1 PTSLKFSLLVSYRPR
16 NARKLI
22 SDVLLLQT
30 LLLFFVYIALPVD
43 KAKSL
48 WDVELAVFPV
58 HKRLHQILAGEL
70 TPCLLHH
77 RKDNHQLY
85 DVCLKKRYENQL
97 NHIETVV
104 FLFPFSKSNYLTGL
118 LTFLEI
124 ILIHSCLSFKYS
136 IYNFDNCF
144 FVFYIIFF
152 YNISYIR
159 N

>member
-1 PTSLKFSLLVSYRPR
+1 HHSPR

-97 NHIETVV
+97 NHIETVA
-104 FLFPFSKSNYLTGL
+104 FLVPFSKSNDLTGL
-118 LTFLEI
+118 LIFLDI
-124 ILIHSCLSFKYS
+124 TLIHPCVSFKYPFHS
-136 IYNFDNCF
+136 LDNYF
-144 FVFYIIFF
+144 FVFYINLFHH
-152 YNISYIR
+152 ISYIW

>member
-1 PTSLKFSLLVSYRPR
+1 
-16 NARKLI
+16 

-97 NHIETVV
+97 NHIETVA
-104 FLFPFSKSNYLTGL
+104 FLVPFSKSNDLTGL
-118 LTFLEI
+118 LTFQI
-124 ILIHSCLSFKYS
+124 GRASC
-136 IYNFDNCF
+136 
-144 FVFYIIFF
+144 
-152 YNISYIR
+152 R
-159 N
+159 ERA